1 MGLVICISSTLVFKI
16 WNHDL
21 SEFRSLVFSLQCL
34 KSQFVPMM
42 FPLKC
47 VSVINM
53 FLDLKPHAGIQ
64 TDKTL
69 GIING
74 KKYGFQ
80 ITRFHFRAKKQ
91 TFHTFHRFKF
101 HIFTSSAYPC
111 STFKPTIVLHRTSS
125 HHPFQRQNIGPGAA
139 SAQQPGARGA
149 DELGPAGGS
158 HQRAGGGGKVGAGRN
173 TGPGE
178 PSSHWM
184 VFERKMPS
192 FEMDDDWG

>member
-1 MGLVICISSTLVFKI
+1 MSEIPVCPYDVPIEMCLSDKHVSWFKATCWDSNRQNI
-16 WNHDL
+16 GDYQW
-21 SEFRSLVFSLQCL
+21 
-34 KSQFVPMM
+34 
-42 FPLKC
+42 
-47 VSVINM
+47 
-53 FLDLKPHAGIQ
+53 
-64 TDKTL
+64 
-69 GIING
+69 